1 MFPPDFKMN
10 KKEKWLPFVLT
21 LGVVLAD
28 QLTKWLVTV
37 LIPVNGIGASFMG
50 GFFRIIHA
58 RNTAIAF
65 SIGTDMSQGF
75 KIIFFS
81 LVPLVILGVIAFYLL
96 KADNLTKLQRWSACG
111 ILGGGIGNLIDRIF
125 RTKGVVD
132 FLDVKFYG
140 LFGLDRW
147 PTFNV
152 ADAAIVVC
160 GFLLVISF
168 LNPKK
173 NS

>member
-1 MFPPDFKMN
+1 M
-10 KKEKWLPFVLT
+10 EKNDKLLPFILT

-28 QLTKWLVTV
+28 QLTKWLITV
-37 LIPVNGIGASFMG
+37 FIPAGGIGASFMG
-50 GFFRIIHA
+50 GFLRIIHA

-65 SIGTDMSQGF
+65 SIGTDMSQML
-75 KIIFFS
+75 KVIFFS
-81 LVPLVILGVIAFYLL
+81 AVPLVVLAVIAIYLL
-96 KADNLTKLQRWSACG
+96 KTDSLTPLQRWSACG
-111 ILGGGIGNLIDRIF
+111 ILGGGIGNLIDRFF
-125 RTKGVVD
+125 RPLGVVD

-168 LNPKK
+168 FNSKK
-173 NS
+173 IS

>member
-1 MFPPDFKMN
+1 M
-10 KKEKWLPFVLT
+10 EKNSKHIPFILT

-28 QLTKWLVTV
+28 QITKWLITV
-37 LIPVNGIGASFMG
+37 LIPVNGTGASFLG
-50 GFFRIIHA
+50 DFFRIIHA

-65 SIGTDMSQGF
+65 SVGTALPQWIKMVL
-75 KIIFFS
+75 FS
-81 LVPLVILGVIAFYLL
+81 LVPLAVLAAIAVYLL
-96 KADNLTKLQRWSACG
+96 KNDSLTPLQRWSACG
-111 ILGGGIGNLIDRIF
+111 ILGGGAGNLIDRIF
-125 RTKGVVD
+125 RPLGVVD

-160 GFLLVISF
+160 GFLLAFSF
-168 LNPKK
+168 MKSK
-173 NS
+173 

>member
-1 MFPPDFKMN
+1 
-10 KKEKWLPFVLT
+10 
-21 LGVVLAD
+21 
-28 QLTKWLVTV
+28 
-37 LIPVNGIGASFMG
+37 MG

-65 SIGTDMSQGF
+65 SIGTDMPQAL
-75 KIIFFS
+75 KIILFS
-81 LVPLVILGVIAFYLL
+81 AVPLIVLGVIAFYLL
-96 KADNLTKLQRWSACG
+96 KTDSLTKLQRWAACG
-111 ILGGGIGNLIDRIF
+111 ILGGGAGNLVDRIF
-125 RTKGVVD
+125 RPLGVVD

-168 LNPKK
+168 FNSKK
-173 NS
+173 IS

>member
-1 MFPPDFKMN
+1 MMDKN
-10 KKEKWLPFVLT
+10 DKKLPFILT

-28 QLTKWLVTV
+28 QLTKWLITV

-50 GFFRIIHA
+50 GFLRIIHA

-65 SIGTDMSQGF
+65 SIGTSMAQWL
-75 KIIFFS
+75 KIILFS
-81 LVPLVILGVIAFYLL
+81 AVPLVILGVIAVYLL
-96 KADNLTKLQRWSACG
+96 KTDSLTRLQRWSACG
-111 ILGGGIGNLIDRIF
+111 ILGGGLGNLVDRIF
-125 RTKGVVD
+125 RPLGVVD
-132 FLDVKFYG
+132 FIDVKFYG

-160 GFLLVISF
+160 GFLLVFSF
-168 LNPKK
+168 LGSKK
-173 NS
+173 IS

>member
-1 MFPPDFKMN
+1 MENSDRR
-10 KKEKWLPFVLT
+10 LPFILT
-21 LGVVLAD
+21 LAVVLLD
-28 QLTKWLVTV
+28 QLTKWLITV
-37 LIPVNGIGASFMG
+37 FIPIHGIGVSFMG

-65 SIGTDMSQGF
+65 SIGTDMPQAL
-75 KIIFFS
+75 KIILFS
-81 LVPLVILGVIAFYLL
+81 AVPLIVLGVIAFYLL
-96 KADNLTKLQRWSACG
+96 KTDSLTKLQRWAACG
-111 ILGGGIGNLIDRIF
+111 ILGGGIGNLVDRIF
-125 RTKGVVD
+125 RPLGVVD

-168 LNPKK
+168 FNSKK
-173 NS
+173 IS

>member
-1 MFPPDFKMN
+1 
-10 KKEKWLPFVLT
+10 
-21 LGVVLAD
+21 
-28 QLTKWLVTV
+28 
-37 LIPVNGIGASFMG
+37 MG

-65 SIGTDMSQGF
+65 SIGTDMPQAL
-75 KIIFFS
+75 KIILFS
-81 LVPLVILGVIAFYLL
+81 AVPLIVLGIIAFYLL
-96 KADNLTKLQRWSACG
+96 KTDSLTKLQRWAACG
-111 ILGGGIGNLIDRIF
+111 ILGGGAGNLVDRIF
-125 RTKGVVD
+125 RPLGVVD

-168 LNPKK
+168 FNSKK
-173 NS
+173 IS

>member
-1 MFPPDFKMN
+1 MENSDRR
-10 KKEKWLPFVLT
+10 LPFILT
-21 LGVVLAD
+21 LAVVLLD
-28 QLTKWLVTV
+28 QLTKWLITV
-37 LIPVNGIGASFMG
+37 FIPIHGIGVSFMG

-65 SIGTDMSQGF
+65 SIGTDLPQAL
-75 KIIFFS
+75 KIILFS
-81 LVPLVILGVIAFYLL
+81 AVPLIVLGVIAFYLL
-96 KADNLTKLQRWSACG
+96 KTDSLTKLQRWAACG
-111 ILGGGIGNLIDRIF
+111 ILGGGIGNLVDRIF
-125 RTKGVVD
+125 RPLGVVD

-168 LNPKK
+168 FNSKK
-173 NS
+173 IS

>member
-1 MFPPDFKMN
+1 MMQ
-10 KKEKWLPFVLT
+10 KEDRRLPFILT
-21 LGVVLAD
+21 LAVVLAD
-28 QLTKWLVTV
+28 QLTKWLITV
-37 LIPVNGIGASFMG
+37 FIPINGIGASFFG

-65 SIGTDMSQGF
+65 SIGTDLAPWL
-75 KIIFFS
+75 KILFFS
-81 LVPLVILGVIAFYLL
+81 AVPLVILGVIALYLL
-96 KADNLTKLQRWSACG
+96 KTETLTSLQRWAACG
-111 ILGGGIGNLIDRIF
+111 ILGGGLGNLVDRIF
-125 RTKGVVD
+125 RPLGVVD

-160 GFLLVISF
+160 GFILVASF
-168 LNPKK
+168 LGSKK
-173 NS
+173 IS

>member
-1 MFPPDFKMN
+1 MN
-10 KKEKWLPFVLT
+10 KNSRGLPFILT
-21 LGVVLAD
+21 LIIVLLD
-28 QLTKWLVTV
+28 QFTKWLITV
-37 LIPVNGIGASFMG
+37 LIPINSIGASFFG
-50 GFFRIIHA
+50 DFFRIIHA

-65 SIGTDMSQGF
+65 SIGTAMPQVL

-81 LVPLVILGVIAFYLL
+81 AVPLIILVAIAVYLYRT
-96 KADNLTKLQRWSACG
+96 DSVTPFQRWLVCG
-111 ILGGGIGNLIDRIF
+111 IIGGGAGNLVDRFF
-125 RTKGVVD
+125 RPLGVVD

-160 GFLLVISF
+160 CFLLLISF
-168 LNPKK
+168 LSSK
-173 NS
+173 NDIKN

>member
-1 MFPPDFKMN
+1 MENSDRR
-10 KKEKWLPFVLT
+10 LPFILT
-21 LGVVLAD
+21 LAVVLLD
-28 QLTKWLVTV
+28 QLTKWLITV
-37 LIPVNGIGASFMG
+37 FIPIHGIGASFMG

-65 SIGTDMSQGF
+65 SIGTDMPQAL
-75 KIIFFS
+75 KIILFS
-81 LVPLVILGVIAFYLL
+81 AVPLIVLGVIAFYLL
-96 KADNLTKLQRWSACG
+96 KTDSLTKLQRWAACG
-111 ILGGGIGNLIDRIF
+111 ILGGGAGNLVDRIF
-125 RTKGVVD
+125 RPLGVVD

-160 GFLLVISF
+160 GFMLVISF
-168 LNPKK
+168 FNSKK
-173 NS
+173 IS

>member
-1 MFPPDFKMN
+1 
-10 KKEKWLPFVLT
+10 
-21 LGVVLAD
+21 
-28 QLTKWLVTV
+28 
-37 LIPVNGIGASFMG
+37 MG

-65 SIGTDMSQGF
+65 SIGTDMPQAL
-75 KIIFFS
+75 KIILFS
-81 LVPLVILGVIAFYLL
+81 AVPLIVLGVIAFYLL
-96 KADNLTKLQRWSACG
+96 KTDSLTKLQRWAACG
-111 ILGGGIGNLIDRIF
+111 ILGGGIGNLVDRIF
-125 RTKGVVD
+125 RPLGVVD

-168 LNPKK
+168 FNSKK
-173 NS
+173 IS

>member
-1 MFPPDFKMN
+1 
-10 KKEKWLPFVLT
+10 
-21 LGVVLAD
+21 
-28 QLTKWLVTV
+28 
-37 LIPVNGIGASFMG
+37 MG

-65 SIGTDMSQGF
+65 SIGTDMPQAL
-75 KIIFFS
+75 KIILFS
-81 LVPLVILGVIAFYLL
+81 AVPLIVLGVIAFYLL
-96 KADNLTKLQRWSACG
+96 KTDSLTKLQRWAACG
-111 ILGGGIGNLIDRIF
+111 ILGGGAGNLVDRIF
-125 RTKGVVD
+125 RPLGVVD

-160 GFLLVISF
+160 GFMLVISF
-168 LNPKK
+168 FNSKK
-173 NS
+173 IS